1 MALSGTIYTTVHTG
15 YRLQIEWTATQDI
28 ANNQSTITSKLY
40 WMSINS
46 SYTINAS
53 ASHTGYNYIG
63 GTSYSFS
70 ATAGLTSL
78 QKKQLASSTRTIT
91 HASDGTLTT
100 TLSATFPIAVTL
112 SGTYYDTASIGAT
125 SITLNTIPRASSISA
140 FSSFTIGNSI
150 PITISRASTSFTH
163 DLTLKVGSTTVAT
176 RTGIATDGTMTLSS
190 DEQNIVYAA
199 IPSSTAVTVT
209 LYCTTKNG
217 TTTIGSTV
225 SKNATA
231 TVDSSIVPTFT
242 SITASGVNA
251 AVGAFIKNVTPIT
264 FTINGAIGAKYSTI
278 SSYSVKFNGVNYSGS
293 TVTTGIIN
301 AYGPITATATIIDSR
316 GIPASKTV
324 DVNLLDYAT
333 PSITGFTVNRCN
345 SDGSVNVM
353 GTYAKIIRTGNVSS
367 LNSLNYFTYKIYSKL
382 RTTTDWGTVKAT
394 ASSAAGSIAMNSS
407 NILSD
412 YSATS
417 SYDFKLELIDILG
430 KSTSATVILST
441 GQVTMS
447 LGQTGVGVGKVW
459 EQGALDASGDIYEN
473 GAKLSSKYLSLTG
486 GTLTGG
492 LLVNTIAVSSSIA
505 DLINNAPWYG
515 IGKSNLLLSGETGS
529 QFSTQ
534 VGGYWGVNIKT
545 GSHELR
551 VPRTDSDLLYDGYK
565 VWHAGNDGDGSGL
578 DADYLG
584 GVHSSYHISAGTN
597 NTGTTGSVADLNAI
611 WKSGFYDG
619 TASSNNPAGAGQWA
633 WILNMAHGGDHDNV
647 ARYGT
652 QIVGENN
659 SGVTGRLWFRNR
671 TSDGSGSWK
680 EIAESGM
687 LRGGVCALNASS
699 WVSVSFAITF
709 RSAPR
714 VVLTSYSD
722 VSGSENGK
730 VRNITTTGF
739 EAVIGGS
746 GSNAS
751 YNYIALGNFG

>member
-1 MALSGTIYTTVHTG
+1 
-15 YRLQIEWTATQDI
+15 
-28 ANNQSTITSKLY
+28 
-40 WMSINS
+40 MSE
-46 SYTINAS
+46 
-53 ASHTGYNYIG
+53 
-63 GTSYSFS
+63 
-70 ATAGLTSL
+70 GLTKLSYDM
-78 QKKQLASSTRTIT
+78 ASFYNLNPEE
-91 HASDGTLTT
+91 AFNKLK
-100 TLSATFPIAVTL
+100 
-112 SGTYYDTASIGAT
+112 SGISGEAEPLKALGILVND
-125 SITLNTIPRASSISA
+125 NTIKTYAYANGIAKQGKELTESQKVQARYGAIMEATKKAQGDLARTMDSPTNKLRIMQEQVNQLGIKFGQLLIPVVDKLINIVSPLVNKFNGLSKEQQELIVKVLLVAATLGPLILIIGKMIIVVSSAISA
-140 FSSFTIGNSI
+140 FSA
-150 PITISRASTSFTH
+150 ISGAVAAAGGVMAI
-163 DLTLKVGSTTVAT
+163 LTGPVA
-176 RTGIATDGTMTLSS
+176 IA
-190 DEQNIVYAA
+190 IAA
-199 IPSSTAVTVT
+199 ITALIGIGILLWKNWDKVKEVTF
-209 LYCTTKNG
+209 
-217 TTTIGSTV
+217 
-225 SKNATA
+225 NAW
-231 TVDSSIVPTFT
+231 
-242 SITASGVNA
+242 
-251 AVGAFIKNVTPIT
+251 
-264 FTINGAIGAKYSTI
+264 
-278 SSYSVKFNGVNYSGS
+278 
-293 TVTTGIIN
+293 
-301 AYGPITATATIIDSR
+301 
-316 GIPASKTV
+316 
-324 DVNLLDYAT
+324 
-333 PSITGFTVNRCN
+333 N
-345 SDGSVNVM
+345 SM